1 MKKIL
6 NRLKSKL
13 SAFLEPQPEIEDD
26 YVDKIVYLLRR
37 DFSSKE
43 QNKIL
48 QSVATKL
55 TALRNQDMLS
65 LEKEYMSL
73 KEQTTL
79 LKGMITS

>member
-13 SAFLEPQPEIEDD
+13 SAFLEPQPEIEVD
-26 YVDKIVYLLRR
+26 YVDKIVYLMRR

-55 TALRNQDMLS
+55 TALRNQDMLA
-65 LEKEYMSL
+65 LEKEYISL